1 MRLPPRPRCE
11 RNAAWTFSKTV
22 RRGKM
27 FVRWNERPTPS
38 RQRSCGAM
46 PVTSRPLSFTWPRS
60 GRRWPVIRLK
70 SVVLPAPLGP
80 MMAPMLPRGAS
91 RLTPPTATKPSK
103 VLTRSRTSSTAHLAR
118 TQPTEEASGER
129 TEGADDAAG
138 EAEQEHDQD
147 GPKNER
153 PVLGVRDDLLV
164 QEDQH
169 ERADARAEEG
179 AHAAEEG
186 HDQHL
191 GRLRPVREVREHAAV
206 EDAEEPAGQAGER
219 AGQHERRQLVAPDV
233 DADELRPLRV
243 LPDRRQ
249 HAAERRGDDAMER
262 PEARR
267 HQHHRQ
273 EVEVFGGSP
282 AQERQARAEAL
293 EPAEIRVGDLR
304 HALLAPG
311 ELVPLEADRPH
322 DLGEG
327 QGEHREVDAGEA
339 HAEEAEYQREG
350 GSEDAR

>member
-27 FVRWNERPTPS
+27 FVRWNERPMPS

-103 VLTRSRTSSTAHLAR
+103 ALTRSRTSSTACPPEDSPR
-118 TQPTEEASGER
+118 ER
-129 TEGADDAAG
+129 ADGAGDAAG

-147 GPKNER
+147 GAQHER

-164 QEDQH
+164 QENQD
-169 ERADARAEEG
+169 ERADARADEG
-179 AHAAEEG
+179 AHAAEQG

-191 GRLRPVREVREHAAV
+191 GRLRPVGEIREHAAV

-219 AGQHERRQLVAPDV
+219 ARQHERRQL
-233 DADELRPLRV
+233 
-243 LPDRRQ
+243 
-249 HAAERRGDDAMER
+249 
-262 PEARR
+262 
-267 HQHHRQ
+267 
-273 EVEVFGGSP
+273 
-282 AQERQARAEAL
+282 
-293 EPAEIRVGDLR
+293 
-304 HALLAPG
+304 
-311 ELVPLEADRPH
+311 
-322 DLGEG
+322 
-327 QGEHREVDAGEA
+327 
-339 HAEEAEYQREG
+339 
-350 GSEDAR
+350 